1 MHIVALTNLFYPAQG
16 GTEISLRQLG
26 EGLVKKGHR
35 VTVITSNQVSLE
47 AFKYPRVDLS
57 LKAEEVREGIRIL
70 RLPLTLNQRFILAKT
85 GALALR
91 SRLPGGDRLW
101 FMTQVPH
108 LPQMIKTAR
117 ELNPDLIYA
126 VPFPTA
132 SIYYASVAAKK
143 TGCPWVIQPH
153 LHMKDINSS
162 LMKILR
168 WIFPKA
174 SAILT
179 NTRAEKAYL
188 TKQGI
193 QEGKIHVM
201 GQGID
206 LSLLEGG
213 DGPRF
218 RSGHG
223 LTDEPLILFLGR
235 KVENKG
241 IDTLLEAMPLI
252 WKEESRTI
260 LVLAGQSSPY
270 FQNLYN
276 SHPLSQDHRI
286 ISVDD
291 FPEEEKTDLLKACDL
306 LILPSQAESFG
317 VVFLEAW
324 AKGKPV
330 IGARIPAVEEMIVD
344 GEDGFLVPY
353 GDPVGLANTAQ
364 KLIKNPVLRKTL
376 GEKGK
381 IKVEHDF
388 EISRVTDRMEALFL
402 SLIRLR

>member
-1 MHIVALTNLFYPAQG
+1 MHIVALTHLFYPAQG
-16 GTEISLRQLG
+16 GTEISLRQLAK
-26 EGLVKKGHR
+26 GLVKKGHR
-35 VTVITSNQVSLE
+35 VTVVTSNQVSLE
-47 AFKYPRVDLS
+47 AFKYPRIDPS
-57 LKAEEVREGIRIL
+57 LKAEEFRDGIRII
-70 RLPLTLNQRFILAKT
+70 RLPLTPKQRFILGKI
-85 GALALR
+85 GALAIR

-117 ELNPDLIYA
+117 KLKPDIIYA

-143 TGCPWVIQPH
+143 IGCPWVIQPH
-153 LHMKDINSS
+153 LHVKDVNDS

-174 SAILT
+174 SALLA
-179 NTRAEKAYL
+179 NTRAEKEYL
-188 TKQGI
+188 KKQGI
-193 QEGKIHVM
+193 QEEKIHIV

-206 LSLLEGG
+206 LALLEGG
-213 DGPRF
+213 DGRRF
-218 RSGHG
+218 RSARG
-223 LTDEPLILFLGR
+223 LTHEPLLLFLGR

-241 IDTLLEAMPLI
+241 IDTLLETMPLV
-252 WKEESRTI
+252 WKDEPSAV

-270 FQNLYN
+270 FQTLLNN
-276 SHPLSQDHRI
+276 HPLSKDPRI
-286 ISVDD
+286 ISIDN
-291 FPEEEKTDLLKACDL
+291 FPEEEKADLLTACDL
-306 LILPSQAESFG
+306 LILPSLAESFG

-330 IGARIPAVEEMIVD
+330 IGARIPAVEDMIID

-353 GDPVGLANTAQ
+353 GDPVSLATAAQ
-364 KLIKNPVLRKTL
+364 KLIKNSGLRKTM

-381 IKVEHDF
+381 LKVEHRF
-388 EISRVTDRMEALFL
+388 EIGRVTDHMEALFL
-402 SLIRLR
+402 SLVK